1 MRPCCCCRGGKP
13 VGVDLLPCCW
23 WCFGVRLLTWE
34 RSGQS
39 VRELSRR
46 CPASG
51 VLVVV
56 EVGRG
61 PCSKRSVCSSCAV
74 PLTSTLM
81 KDTKTLTP
89 IGRKALREALDT
101 VPLDSLFS
109 PAVSKELTGKQKRF
123 AREVAMGATK
133 VDAYRR
139 SYNAKSPHTL
149 TSKPYHLAAD
159 DRVKAEIEAIKRAIA
174 AQEYQTPAALRALVI
189 QSLVGVITN
198 PDSQPGQITAA
209 AKVLGTV
216 TEVAAFTERK
226 EVRTIT
232 SSEDA
237 RAKIMAELKQLTAA
251 DVEDVTA
258 IDLDADS
265 LLAELAQ
272 AGADV
277 DSELDATHPYPTPQ
291 TVESESPAN
300 IHTIPHEQSA
310 IPHEQSHSA
319 ATPTDDRTK
328 FWDDYPTPPLQDD
341 PPSSS

>member
-1 MRPCCCCRGGKP
+1 M
-13 VGVDLLPCCW
+13 
-23 WCFGVRLLTWE
+23 
-34 RSGQS
+34 
-39 VRELSRR
+39 
-46 CPASG
+46 
-51 VLVVV
+51 
-56 EVGRG
+56 
-61 PCSKRSVCSSCAV
+61 
-74 PLTSTLM
+74 
-81 KDTKTLTP
+81 
-89 IGRKALREALDT
+89 
-101 VPLDSLFS
+101 PLDSLFS

-123 AREVAMGATK
+123 ALEVAKGSSKAE
-133 VDAYRR
+133 AYRR
-139 SYNAKSPHTL
+139 AYNVKSKNTL
-149 TSKPYHLAAD
+149 QREPYQLTRD
-159 DRVKAEIEAIKRAIA
+159 QRITNEIEAMQAAIK

-237 RAKIMAELKQLTAA
+237 RAKIMAELKQLANA
-251 DVEDVTA
+251 DAVDVQA
-258 IDLDADS
+258 VDRDADS
-265 LLAELAQ
+265 LLAELEAGAQ
-272 AGADV
+272 ADADS
-277 DSELDATHPYPTPQ
+277 DLDATHPPPTPQ

-319 ATPTDDRTK
+319 ATPTDDRKK